1 MSDSNAGTLAVS
13 VVCSACARPFE
24 VECLVRRSLGAG
36 FYALDCP
43 HCGAHLLR
51 SLPGDVVEVRADGR
65 GEPT

>member
-1 MSDSNAGTLAVS
+1 MSGPNAGTLAVS

-24 VECLVRRSLGAG
+24 VECLTQPSGRAG

-51 SLPGDVVEVRADGR
+51 SLPGDVVEVRADAR